1 MLLLTLALSYVLRN
15 ARVRLLRVLCFV
27 LFVLDLCLRFLPS
40 NLRISV
46 TPFWF

>member
-27 LFVLDLCLRFLPS
+27 LFVFDLITAIAR
-40 NLRISV
+40 
-46 TPFWF
+46 